1 MKLIWLLTSQVC
13 GGGAQSAAADE
24 EIVSGLLELNL
35 SFPSIA
41 RDPFPRLSDGLEIK
55 DAKDLKR
62 LWLKEGALIKIK

>member
-1 MKLIWLLTSQVC
+1 MKLICWLLTSQVC
-13 GGGAQSAAADE
+13 GGSLSAAADR
-24 EIVSGLLELNL
+24 EIVSGLSELKI

-41 RDPFPRLSDGLEIK
+41 WDAFPRLSDGLEIK